1 MKVSAYDVLPI
12 SLFTETPH
20 IEGDGIRNAD
30 ILFWLGLPG
39 ELDKVKKMFR
49 MAAMKDGAEPEQGAQ
64 DCLDLLLGTDCDSVR
79 LESVQHAIRSCVRRM
94 RLSQWRSGSG
104 FPHRG
109 ARAATWQR
117 GCALGTDAP
126 EQKPIGRS
134 YASLPDRSPSNPSVL
149 AGIFEVCSPSL
160 REEIVGTA
168 GECETPTGKRVSVA
182 GGIAYGKID
191 HRQRRGYQRKFEACT
206 VRE

>member
-1 MKVSAYDVLPI
+1 MTTTANESKPAN
-12 SLFTETPH
+12 LFTDTPH
-20 IEGDGIRNAD
+20 IAGDGIRNAD
-30 ILFWLGLPG
+30 VLFWLGLPG
-39 ELDKVKKMFR
+39 ELAKVQRMFR

-64 DCLDLLLGTDCDSVR
+64 DCLDLLLGTDCNAVR

-94 RLSQWRSGSG
+94 RLAQWRSGSG

-126 EQKPIGRS
+126 EQKPLGRS
-134 YASLPDRSPSNPSVL
+134 YASLPDRAPTNPATL
-149 AGIFEVCSPSL
+149 AAIFEVAPKL

-168 GECETPTGKRVSVA
+168 GECETPTGKTVAVA
-182 GGIAYGKID
+182 GGVAYGKID